1 MSLYSQSDIKLL
13 GDNINEINDRIERK
27 QLELY
32 EPSKDERVKVTDLIL
47 DFIKRN
53 KRKVYGGFA
62 LNKLVINK
70 NKDDAIYKDFQTP
83 DVDFYSPQPI
93 EDLIQLCN
101 ELSDSGLKRV
111 MGREGKHKDTY
122 NIFVNFQLYCD
133 ISYVPKN
140 IYNRMPFVE
149 IDKINY
155 IHPYF
160 MVIDYLRMIT
170 DPLASYWRIEK
181 SLKRMILLQ
190 KHYPL
195 PNVDKPIQVIDSTPD
210 LDRASGFIN
219 KYLINRKSIINIG
232 FYAYNYF
239 VTKSETKNKNIKP
252 LPVPFYEFISTDYK
266 KDFDD
271 LIEILTKEMPGSKI
285 EHKEYFPFFQF
296 TGYSV
301 EILLDGD
308 VVAVIYSHNGKCLP
322 FQSIDGYETNGKVII
337 GTFSLTLLYLQI
349 MTMKYRTI
357 EDKAMTT
364 VYMTLI
370 SHLIKIKQEYLKNN
384 NKSIFDKTPFQ
395 DFIVDCIGTGIH
407 PDREILLRYEERR
420 GKGKKSFFQYD
431 PSKDNRSPDISYVFG
446 NYSGNE
452 IKNTKNLKLM
462 DEPLSIDQIVED
474 VTQPEPSS
482 ETDIAQT
489 DIIQPDIIQPDIA
502 QSDIIQLDSE
512 RT

>member
-1 MSLYSQSDIKLL
+1 MSLYLQSDIKLL

-27 QLELY
+27 QLEMY
-32 EPSKDERVKVTDLIL
+32 EPSKEERIKVTDVIL
-47 DFIKRN
+47 NFIKKN
-53 KRKVYGGFA
+53 KRKIYGGFA
-62 LNKLVINK
+62 MNKLIINK
-70 NKDDAIYKDFQTP
+70 NKADAIYKDFQTP
-83 DVDFYSPQPI
+83 DVDFYSFQPI

-101 ELSDSGLKRV
+101 ELSDAGLRRV

-149 IDKINY
+149 INGTNY

-190 KHYPL
+190 THYPL
-195 PNVDKPIQVIDSTPD
+195 PVIDKPIQVIDSTPD
-210 LDRASGFIN
+210 LDRASTFIS
-219 KYLINRKSIINIG
+219 KYLVDRKSIINIG

-239 VTKSETKNKNIKP
+239 VMKSETKNKNIKT

-266 KDFDD
+266 KDFDE
-271 LIEILTKEMPGSKI
+271 LIEILKREMPGSNI
-285 EHKEYFPFFQF
+285 SHKEYFPFFQF

-308 VVAVIYSHNGKCLP
+308 VIAVIYSHNGKCLP
-322 FQSIDGYETNGKVII
+322 FQSVDAYEFTDDGPKKLDNKVII
-337 GTFSLTLLYLQI
+337 GTFSLTILYLQI
-349 MTMKYRTI
+349 MTIKYRTI
-357 EDKAMTT
+357 NDKAMTT

-370 SHLIKIKQEYLKNN
+370 SHMIKIKDEYLKKNG
-384 NKSIFDKTPFQ
+384 KSIFDDTIFQ

-452 IKNTKNLKLM
+452 IKNPKNLKLHN
-462 DEPLSIDQIVED
+462 EELTIEQIVEE
-474 VTQPEPSS
+474 VSEPEPEQSS
-482 ETDIAQT
+482 ETDAT
-489 DIIQPDIIQPDIA
+489 QPDR
-502 QSDIIQLDSE
+502 E
-512 RT
+512 

>member
-13 GDNINEINDRIERK
+13 GDNINEINDRIEHK
-27 QLELY
+27 QLEMY

-47 DFIKRN
+47 SFIKRN
-53 KRKVYGGFA
+53 KRKIYGGFA
-62 LNKLVINK
+62 MNKLIINK
-70 NKDDAIYKDFQTP
+70 NKVDAIYKDFQTP
-83 DVDFYSPQPI
+83 DVDFYSFQPI

-101 ELSDSGLKRV
+101 ELSDAGLRRV

-140 IYNRMPFVE
+140 IYNRMPYVE
-149 IDKINY
+149 IEGINY

-190 KHYPL
+190 KYYPL
-195 PNVDKPIQVIDSTPD
+195 PVIDKPIQVIDSTPD
-210 LDRASGFIN
+210 LDRASTLITR
-219 KYLINRKSIINIG
+219 YLINRKSIINIG

-239 VTKSETKNKNIKP
+239 VMNSETKNKNIKT
-252 LPVPFYEFISTDYK
+252 LQVPFYEFISTDYK

-271 LIEILTKEMPGSKI
+271 LLDILKKEMPGSNI

-308 VVAVIYSHNGKCLP
+308 VIAVIYSHNGKCLP
-322 FQSIDGYETNGKVII
+322 FQSVDSCEFTINGTNKLDGKVII
-337 GTFSLTLLYLQI
+337 GTFSLIILYLQI
-349 MTMKYRTI
+349 MTIKYRTI
-357 EDKAMTT
+357 NDKAMSS

-370 SHLIKIKQEYLKNN
+370 SHLIKVKDEYLK
-384 NKSIFDKTPFQ
+384 KTKQSIFDQTIFQ
-395 DFIVDCIGTGIH
+395 DFIVDCIGVGIH

-431 PSKDNRSPDISYVFG
+431 PSKDNRTPDISYVFG

-452 IKNTKNLKLM
+452 IKNEKNLKLKN
-462 DEPLSIDQIVED
+462 EILSIEQVVED
-474 VTQPEPSS
+474 ESQPEPEQSS
-482 ETDIAQT
+482 EIDAQ
-489 DIIQPDIIQPDIA
+489 QPDK
-502 QSDIIQLDSE
+502 E
-512 RT
+512 

>member
-1 MSLYSQSDIKLL
+1 MSLYQQSDIKLL

-27 QLELY
+27 QLEMY
-32 EPSKDERVKVTDLIL
+32 EPSKEERIKVTNVIL
-47 DFIKRN
+47 DFIKKN

-62 LNKLVINK
+62 MNKLILNKDK
-70 NKDDAIYKDFQTP
+70 SDAIYKDFQTP
-83 DVDFYSPQPI
+83 DVDFYSFQPI

-101 ELSDSGLKRV
+101 SLSDAGLRRV

-149 IDKINY
+149 IEGINY

-181 SLKRMILLQ
+181 SLKRMLLLQ

-195 PNVDKPIQVIDSTPD
+195 PVVDKPIQVIDSTPE
-210 LDRASGFIN
+210 LDKASNIIS
-219 KYLINRKSIINIG
+219 KYLVNRKSIINIG

-239 VTKSETKNKNIKP
+239 IMKSETKNKNIKS

-266 KDFDD
+266 KDFDE
-271 LIEILTKEMPGSKI
+271 LMENLKKEMPGSNI

-308 VVAVIYSHNGKCLP
+308 IIAIIYSHNGKCLP
-322 FQSIDGYETNGKVII
+322 FQSVDSYDFTNDGVKKTDGKVVI
-337 GTFSLTLLYLQI
+337 GTFSLTILYLQI
-349 MTMKYRTI
+349 MTIKYRTNN
-357 EDKAMTT
+357 DKSMTT

-370 SHLIKIKQEYLKNN
+370 SHLIKAKDEYLKKTG
-384 NKSIFDKTPFQ
+384 KSIFDNTIFQ
-395 DFIVDCIGTGIH
+395 DFIVDCIGVGIH

-452 IKNTKNLKLM
+452 IKNPKNLKLAN
-462 DEPLSIDQIVED
+462 ETLTIEQIVEEES
-474 VTQPEPSS
+474 QPEP
-482 ETDIAQT
+482 E
-489 DIIQPDIIQPDIA
+489 QPDIN
-502 QSDIIQLDSE
+502 
-512 RT
+512 